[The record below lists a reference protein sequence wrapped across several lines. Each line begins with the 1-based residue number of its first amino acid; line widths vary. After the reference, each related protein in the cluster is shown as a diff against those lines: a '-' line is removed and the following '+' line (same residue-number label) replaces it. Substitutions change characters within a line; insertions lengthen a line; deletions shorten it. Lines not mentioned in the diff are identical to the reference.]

1 MAAGHPLT
9 DEDRWPWLDTIAAW
23 IDERVAAGEPAVV
36 TCSALK
42 KIYRD
47 KLRRQGVVF
56 VYIVL
61 LQCLFDRFG
70 SVFP

>member
-36 TCSALK
+36 
-42 KIYRD
+42 
-47 KLRRQGVVF
+47 
-56 VYIVL
+56 L